1 MALYT
6 WTMCPARLIET
17 SIRRAVQ
24 APQQSG
30 QSRARQINERALR
43 RWDLVYDSSDGIL
56 DEVERVWDLVHGPV
70 GAISYTPPGGSA
82 LDVRFADDTLERVR
96 RSSQTGSV
104 TVTFEEIR

>member
-1 MALYT
+1 
-6 WTMCPARLIET
+6 
-17 SIRRAVQ
+17 
-24 APQQSG
+24 
-30 QSRARQINERALR
+30 
-43 RWDLVYDSSDGIL
+43 
-56 DEVERVWDLVHGPV
+56 V